1 MNGLAFT
8 LSFEDTDK
16 TRCGYGQRRA
26 TCIDPE
32 HRRTDIAA
40 GYGSDAHRTLDRDI
54 GAMQL

>member
-8 LSFEDTDK
+8 LGFEDTDK
-16 TRCGYGQRRA
+16 TRRRYGQRRA
-26 TCIDPE
+26 TRVVPE
-32 HRRTDIAA
+32 HRHTDIVA